1 MADLIL
7 VKWRAVIGVFLML
20 ASFMISLWTWLAGIR
35 PYVMRSGE
43 TPITGAN
50 WFVSAWADWQQCRDH
65 ARKQSDPKG
74 LQLSRSFL
82 LGQLGF
88 VTGFVLLLCGV

>member
-1 MADLIL
+1 MLGAIL
-7 VKWRAVIGVFLML
+7 MFSSAF
-20 ASFMISLWTWLAGIR
+20 ISLWIWLVRIR
-35 PYVMRSGE
+35 SYVMRAGE

-50 WFVSAWADWQQCRDH
+50 WFFSSWADWQQCRDH
-65 ARKQSDPKG
+65 AKKRHDPKG

-88 VTGFVLLLCGV
+88 IIGLVLLLCGI